1 MSKNTH
7 FIRSR
12 ISRILN
18 LILKELESLFKDKQ
32 ALLVI
37 FLLPILVIVTI
48 GLTSSSVEGK
58 STLTIG
64 VIDLDTSGGYPG
76 QDLSEN
82 FTATLINLID
92 DQGKKYVNVVS
103 YTSAEYNASL
113 PWAALESGLL
123 DAYIIIPEGFETA
136 ITTISV
142 VYVNLTVDATNPI
155 GQAGV
160 LSAIIEAIAQF
171 KVEHNFFADEI
182 LPTIYQG
189 WSSTST
195 LFGAAAAVFGISI
208 FGSTLMTSSQ
218 SVVGDV
224 PLKRV
229 LLTPAR
235 KTEVL
240 AAKLFAYLLIGF
252 FQILILISLSTFL
265 FQMPIRGSVWA
276 LILLLFT
283 LAFAGIAMGL
293 FISVVSSSRLQASQY
308 FLLVFIMMFVLTY
321 FVSSDIFSQ
330 ILPLPLNSAGFNDI
344 CFKGYN
350 EGGLLNTLG
359 IFNFG
364 IVCLGLAFV
373 AFYLK
378 KNQL

>member
-1 MSKNTH
+1 MSKNIR
-7 FIRSR
+7 IRSR
-12 ISRILN
+12 VSRILN
-18 LILKELESLFKDKQ
+18 LILKELESLFKDKH

-48 GLTSSSVEGK
+48 GLTSSAVEGK
-58 STLTIG
+58 DTIIIG
-64 VIDLDTSGGYPG
+64 IVDLDTSGGYPG
-76 QDLSEN
+76 EDLSYN
-82 FTATLINLID
+82 FTMTLDNLLD
-92 DQGKKYVNVVS
+92 DKGNDYVIIRNYS
-103 YTSAEYNASL
+103 IAEYNASI
-113 PWAALESGLL
+113 PWANLESGAI

-142 VYVNLTVDATNPI
+142 VYVNLTVDATNPL
-155 GQAGV
+155 GQAATLEAV
-160 LSAIIEAIAQF
+160 IEAIAQF
-171 KVEHNFFADEI
+171 KLEHGFFDDEI
-182 LPTIYQG
+182 LPNIYQG

-195 LFGAAAAVFGISI
+195 LFGAAAAVFGIAI
-208 FGSTLMTSSQ
+208 FGSTLMTASQ

-283 LAFAGIAMGL
+283 LAFAGISLGL

-308 FLLVFIMMFVLTY
+308 FLLAFIMMFVLTY
-321 FVSSDIFSQ
+321 FVSSDIFGQ
-330 ILPLPLNSAGFNDI
+330 ILPLPLSSAGFNDI

-350 EGGLLNTLG
+350 EGGLINTLG
-359 IFNFG
+359 VFNFG
-364 IVCLGLAFV
+364 IVSLGLAFV

-378 KNQL
+378 KSQL